1 LHLDAEEIS
10 GRPRVSVVGSVV
22 EDNQLT
28 SLQTFHEIG
37 PKDTPKKKAKIYTIK
52 TEITPLIESFAS
64 SSSFGGGSIRTKYAK
79 SHNLLVSG
87 STI

>member
-1 LHLDAEEIS
+1 
-10 GRPRVSVVGSVV
+10 VGSIVK
-22 EDNQLT
+22 DNQLT

-52 TEITPLIESFAS
+52 TETTPPMESFAS
-64 SSSFGGGSIRTKYAK
+64 NSFGGGSTRTKYAK